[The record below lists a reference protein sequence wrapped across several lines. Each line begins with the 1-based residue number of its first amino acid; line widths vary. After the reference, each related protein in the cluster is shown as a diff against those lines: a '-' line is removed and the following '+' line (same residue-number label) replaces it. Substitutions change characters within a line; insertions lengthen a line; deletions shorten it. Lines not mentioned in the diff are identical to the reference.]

1 MSRSS
6 NKMKI
11 ECLMNYLP
19 TLKRKVKVFTEDKTE
34 NKQFR
39 VNIKGSHKR

>member
-6 NKMKI
+6 NKLKL

-19 TLKRKVKVFTEDKTE
+19 TLKRKVKTNAESEKET
-34 NKQFR
+34 NQFR
-39 VNIKGSHKR
+39 VNIRGSKRR

>member
-6 NKMKI
+6 NKLKL

-19 TLKRKVKVFTEDKTE
+19 TLKRKPKLTTEVVD
-34 NKQFR
+34 NNQFR
-39 VNIKGSHKR
+39 VNVKGSKRR